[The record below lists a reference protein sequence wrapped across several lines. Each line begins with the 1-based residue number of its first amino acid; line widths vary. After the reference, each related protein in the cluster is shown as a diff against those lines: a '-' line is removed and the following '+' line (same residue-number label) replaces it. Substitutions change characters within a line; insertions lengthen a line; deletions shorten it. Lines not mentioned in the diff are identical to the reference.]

1 MLFLLWFGPLV
12 AAAFAAH
19 WGAEQLSAPL
29 KALRTRYGLA
39 PAAGGVLVALASAS
53 SDVAVNAVS
62 AARGAA
68 GIGLGNLLGSNVIS
82 IPIVVG
88 VAYAASR
95 SRSLPGSSSNGGGDS
110 DHDAHVS
117 DNYMQVE
124 KGSVTTVALPY
135 LALVGLFAVLTAV
148 PAWRG
153 LQLVDGV
160 ILVVAYVAF
169 LTQAVLRGRGESGSP
184 DWSTK
189 QTWLSLGGLAALAA
203 ASVVIVISTQ
213 RLADGFGLSPLVAGL
228 SLTATL
234 TALPAGFTT
243 WAVVRSGQVTS
254 GVSSPFGDNTVAL
267 TLGAL
272 PLALVGLP
280 VENYPLFLTLLA
292 FVALMP
298 ALYAY
303 LVHRGS
309 ASGHGLSRA
318 GVGLL
323 LAVLVGY
330 AVAVGAVLALG

>member
-39 PAAGGVLVALASAS
+39 AAAGGVLVALASAS

-88 VAYAASR
+88 VAYLASR
-95 SRSLPGSSSNGGGDS
+95 SRSLSDSGSSGSDS

-117 DNYMQVE
+117 DSYMQIE

-169 LTQAVLRGRGESGSP
+169 LTQAVLRGRGEPGSP
-184 DWSTK
+184 
-189 QTWLSLGGLAALAA
+189 
-203 ASVVIVISTQ
+203 
-213 RLADGFGLSPLVAGL
+213 
-228 SLTATL
+228 
-234 TALPAGFTT
+234 
-243 WAVVRSGQVTS
+243 
-254 GVSSPFGDNTVAL
+254 
-267 TLGAL
+267 
-272 PLALVGLP
+272 
-280 VENYPLFLTLLA
+280 E
-292 FVALMP
+292 
-298 ALYAY
+298 
-303 LVHRGS
+303 
-309 ASGHGLSRA
+309 
-318 GVGLL
+318 
-323 LAVLVGY
+323 
-330 AVAVGAVLALG
+330 